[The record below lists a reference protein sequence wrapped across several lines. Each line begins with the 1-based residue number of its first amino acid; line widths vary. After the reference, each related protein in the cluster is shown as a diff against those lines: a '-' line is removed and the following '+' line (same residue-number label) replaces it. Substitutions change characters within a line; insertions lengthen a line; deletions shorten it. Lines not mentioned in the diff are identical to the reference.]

1 MTGGADGDDEAAPV
15 DLAAILR
22 SEKLLSDLA
31 ERREPAEPV
40 RAGADGREPLRLLAA
55 LAADVDDDDAR
66 TTGIE
71 TPARRRMRG
80 RKWAAAMIGLAAAI
94 GTTGVAAAGANVFTP
109 ISGLFGSPARPTAVA
124 GTQRAS
130 GDPRTT
136 GPSRRAANPRADPA
150 RTTGDPQPTNYAPAG
165 DAGAPIDR
173 PTSRLKSA
181 EDPGSSHTMGAK
193 PTMEPTGG
201 RTPAATPKPTPTGTN
216 RWWPPLPKPS
226 KDKLRIGR
234 GLGSVIGTPTTRPAA
249 DDGS

>member
-1 MTGGADGDDEAAPV
+1 MTRADGDDEDAPV

-31 ERREPAEPV
+31 ERREPAEPA
-40 RAGADGREPLRLLAA
+40 RAEADGPEPLRLLAA

-66 TTGIE
+66 TAAAGA
-71 TPARRRMRG
+71 PARRRLGG
-80 RKWAAAMIGLAAAI
+80 RKWVAAMVGLAAAI

-124 GTQRAS
+124 GTEHAG
-130 GDPRTT
+130 GDHRTT
-136 GPSRRAANPRADPA
+136 GPSRRATNPRADPA
-150 RTTGDPQPTNYAPAG
+150 RTTGDPRPTNYAPAG

-181 EDPGSSHTMGAK
+181 EDPGSSRTMGAK
-193 PTMEPTGG
+193 PTTAPTGG
-201 RTPAATPKPTPTGTN
+201 RTPAATPTPTPTPTGTN

-234 GLGSVIGTPTTRPAA
+234 GLGSVIGTPTTRPA